1 MKLRAESQFWV
12 RYSRARHYGSLP
24 NQRGS
29 LRRNQGRL
37 QDGRRIGQY
46 GFSTNVPRPEI
57 STAAYERAFAWPISG
72 AGGLVAQTGLV
83 IVPKG
88 YVNWNRGVD
97 SCNFT
102 GRSVFTKNI
111 SMQVTYQFPKTSQN
125 FEPIRFR
132 FVTGF
137 IKMGMQWPVAPTLGS
152 GHASNG
158 FCDGMVLNY
167 KATDALNQDAD
178 PLEIHSANVV
188 NENIGQSHGSINACG
203 NINRT
208 AIVVTSDQTRSIKA
222 DTLIDY
228 DEDEEESK
236 TFGNRN
242 DLIMNYNWQMNK
254 RMQLT
259 PVTRQTTVA
268 AGSVAGAH
276 HFAPVNDPRNM
287 IPFYA
292 VFLENAG
299 EFTSAADL
307 PSIKVCETTY
317 FVDT

>member
-1 MKLRAESQFWV
+1 M
-12 RYSRARHYGSLP
+12 
-24 NQRGS
+24 
-29 LRRNQGRL
+29 
-37 QDGRRIGQY
+37 
-46 GFSTNVPRPEI
+46 
-57 STAAYERAFAWPISG
+57 
-72 AGGLVAQTGLV
+72 VAQTGLV

-97 SCNFT
+97 SCNLT

-111 SMQVTYQFPKTSQN
+111 SIQVTYQFPKTSQN

-137 IKMGMQWPVAPTLGS
+137 VKMGQNWPVAPTLGL
-152 GHASNG
+152 GHNSPG

-167 KATDALNQDAD
+167 KAVDAINADAD
-178 PLEIHSANVV
+178 PLEIHAANVV
-188 NENIGQSHGSINACG
+188 SENVGQSHGSINACG
-203 NINRT
+203 NINRSAT
-208 AIVVTSDQTRSIKA
+208 IIVTSDQTRSIKA

-228 DEDEEESK
+228 DEDEEETK

-242 DLIMNYNWQMNK
+242 DLVMNYNFQMNK

-259 PVTRQTTVA
+259 AVTRQTTVELGA
-268 AGSVAGAH
+268 VAGAH
-276 HFAPVNDPRNM
+276 HFAPVNDARNM

-292 VFLENAG
+292 VSLENAA
-299 EFTSAADL
+299 EFQQSSDL
-307 PSIKVCETTY
+307 PSLIKFCETTY